1 MTATEKKLVLD
12 ILDDEWQYL
21 RLLDLK
27 DKPSLIQYASAVWTM
42 LELLPSRDRYL
53 DPED

>member
-1 MTATEKKLVLD
+1 MTAIEKKLVLE

-27 DKPSLIQYASAVWTM
+27 DKPSLIQYAAAVWTL
-42 LELLPSRDRYL
+42 LEIIPSRDRFL
-53 DPED
+53 NPED